1 MQPADALLQMY
12 AAADTLLLNQ
22 VAAMEDAVIPC
33 KLLTYMAAGRP
44 IVAAVNENCEAARI
58 IRQASCGVIV
68 PAENPEALTA
78 VMVALR
84 KDPELSRVL
93 GANGRV
99 YAEEHFTKA
108 SVLQAYDELFL
119 NTLITTAFSPARE
132 EVAEG

>member
-1 MQPADALLQMY
+1 
-12 AAADTLLLNQ
+12 
-22 VAAMEDAVIPC
+22 
-33 KLLTYMAAGRP
+33 
-44 IVAAVNENCEAARI
+44 
-58 IRQASCGVIV
+58 
-68 PAENPEALTA
+68 
-78 VMVALR
+78 
-84 KDPELSRVL
+84 VL